1 VATPARLAVCAT
13 MPHGSDTQHTML
25 LRAHKP
31 AHHHTAPRV
40 NKFQQL
46 TANNTRK
53 SVVYRESQMNQGLDK
68 GKYNKQ
74 YICTTRFFENS
85 TVK

>member
-1 VATPARLAVCAT
+1 MGGTS

-31 AHHHTAPRV
+31 AHHHTAPLV
-40 NKFQQL
+40 KKFQQL

-68 GKYNKQ
+68 DKYSKQ

-85 TVK
+85 TVR